1 MDEQKSQIDFIVRL
15 FQTGMKRVEEITP
28 RLENTLKDFESQ
40 KAKYIEFVNGFENTK
55 NDREKFE
62 QFMSDMVDKLQ
73 KDISDHT
80 TLINYTKNLFEEEK
94 KEIAQFWDVINVKRE
109 KISTLFNNQE
119 KFAKLSDVDVTK
131 DSIEELRK
139 LVEENQK
146 ICQDT
151 FLKFTKEQTETKET
165 LQLLK
170 NSLEL
175 FRIAIGEKNSE
186 IGSVKNDLQS
196 LEKSFA
202 DKIVNLSTNCKSMVS
217 EAVNAIPKPEIP
229 RLEDAQ
235 KAFSNQLEPVMLD
248 AKNAAL
254 RAVNNETKISILE
267 RKIDQLQ
274 LMINKLQLQG

>member
-1 MDEQKSQIDFIVRL
+1 MRDQNDRVEFIVKL
-15 FQTGMKRVEEITP
+15 FQTGMKKVEEITP
-28 RLENTLKDFESQ
+28 KLESTLKDFESQ
-40 KAKYIEFVNGFENTK
+40 KDKYIEFVNGFQNI
-55 NDREKFE
+55 NNNREKFE
-62 QFMSDMVDKLQ
+62 QFISDTVDKLQ

-80 TLINYTKNLFEEEK
+80 NLIDYTKNLFEEEK

-119 KFAKLSDVDVTK
+119 KFAKLSDVDLTK
-131 DSIEELRK
+131 NSIEDLRK

-151 FLKFTKEQTETKET
+151 FLKLTKEQAEFRET
-165 LQLLK
+165 LQLVK

-175 FRIAIGEKNSE
+175 FRIAIGEKNAE
-186 IGSVKNDLQS
+186 IISVKNDLQS

-202 DKIVNLSTNCKSMVS
+202 DKIVNLFSNCQSMVN

-235 KAFSNQLEPVMLD
+235 KAFNIQLEPVMLD

-254 RAVNNETKISILE
+254 RAVNNETKINILE